1 MPSLQDF
8 RMLLYRQGATVLEA
22 KKRKK
27 FHEVSR
33 RRIFYNVKLCSYGC
47 DLTGFFDLVGSS
59 SS

>member
-1 MPSLQDF
+1 MPGLRDF
-8 RMLLYRQGATVLEA
+8 HMLLYGQGAATLEA

-33 RRIFYNVKLCSYGC
+33 RGIFWNVRWRPYGC
-47 DLTGFFDLVGSS
+47 DLTGFSDLVGSS